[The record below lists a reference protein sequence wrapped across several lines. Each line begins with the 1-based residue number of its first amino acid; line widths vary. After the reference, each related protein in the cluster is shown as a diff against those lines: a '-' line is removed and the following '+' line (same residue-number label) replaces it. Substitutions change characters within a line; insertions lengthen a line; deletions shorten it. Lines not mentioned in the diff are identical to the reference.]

1 MSQLLAKML
10 PRSLRS
16 FSGLCLVLLVA
27 QSCNSAR
34 KWDYEPMSITTHSSD
49 ESKLKIEGKI
59 DRVNR
64 GEFAIS
70 ATIEFRYLLDD
81 TVMVEATAYRS
92 SSGQESDYKL
102 VPFAIPKQPY
112 EDFLNTHY
120 KDMVIEN
127 LGSCSNLP
135 QFEDKFVPPWPQKIY
150 NLDKCVA
157 DNDGFP
163 EVLPLGFYK
172 IILTFTGPVEWG
184 MTIIVK
190 VTSKLM

>member
-27 QSCNSAR
+27 QSWNSAR
-34 KWDYEPMSITTHSSD
+34 KWDYEPMSITTHSSN
-49 ESKLKIEGKI
+49 ESKLKIGAKI

-64 GEFAIS
+64 GGFAIS

-112 EDFLNTHY
+112 EDLLNTHY

-127 LGSCSNLP
+127 LGLERP
-135 QFEDKFVPPWPQKIY
+135 VRGQVRAPVAAEDLQ
-150 NLDKCVA
+150 
-157 DNDGFP
+157 
-163 EVLPLGFYK
+163 LGQVR
-172 IILTFTGPVEWG
+172 G
-184 MTIIVK
+184 
-190 VTSKLM
+190 